1 MSGRMGW
8 GGGSGPAALKPE
20 VVGPLALWDSKNR
33 TCTSAPAEGEGVAG
47 LPRGEGG
54 GRGVR
59 AEANA
64 LSSLHRSL
72 DGSRLRGRGAARAG
86 GDM

>member
-1 MSGRMGW
+1 MDAW
-8 GGGSGPAALKPE
+8 GGAGGAGPTALKLE
-20 VVGPLALWDSKNR
+20 VVGPLALWDCKAR

-47 LPRGEGG
+47 LSVGEGG
-54 GRGVR
+54 GGGVR

-72 DGSRLRGRGAARAG
+72 DGSRLRGRDAARAG